1 MSKKY
6 AGVCSSVFSGETSVG
21 GRDGALNEV
30 IIEVSD
36 EDGVRLYKTGH
47 EDFV

>member
-1 MSKKY
+1 M
-6 AGVCSSVFSGETSVG
+6 G

-30 IIEVSD
+30 IIEAPD